1 MKKHTYRIL
10 ALKWGLTSDAREFVS
25 WVTKKELHAQLDAL
39 KSAGFN
45 SVVACRID

>member
-10 ALKWGLTSDAREFVS
+10 ALKWGLKSDSQEYVS
-25 WVTKKELHAQLDAL
+25 WLTKKELKIQLDAL

-45 SVVACRID
+45 SVVACKID